1 MREEWTR
8 ADQTMLPPHT
18 LQPLLSLSLSR
29 SDKMLHN
36 TDDAT
41 FRMML
46 EVHTVAPFR
55 LVRAAAPYLRI
66 KEADKR
72 ENRSIVMVST
82 PRGHPAGPLLTR

>member
-1 MREEWTR
+1 
-8 ADQTMLPPHT
+8 
-18 LQPLLSLSLSR
+18 
-29 SDKMLHN
+29 MLHN

-72 ENRSIVMVST
+72 ENRSIVMVSIRVE
-82 PRGHPAGPLLTR
+82 PRNPHT